1 MTEIPGK
8 KTSDQDRPHL
18 HKGFS
23 LSGIEKHIIFP
34 ALLLIIAV
42 ACRQAAPLVTIDGS
56 RITIDAGNH
65 HIEGILEPE
74 SRHHFILKDEGISIN
89 TFAGDAFI
97 TMLPLETADQL
108 RAHYG
113 DFFRCNQPG
122 AIQALQK
129 MQASVLVAGRE
140 NSKRALSEALA
151 LVKKS
156 HIPVVQFIGSRI
168 QVTKQTTL
176 NMEVQDRTAIRL
188 YYLKD
193 FSILKKDYL
202 P

>member
-1 MTEIPGK
+1 M
-8 KTSDQDRPHL
+8 SRP
-18 HKGFS
+18 
-23 LSGIEKHIIFP
+23 EKHIILI
-34 ALLLIIAV
+34 ALLLIFAV

-74 SRHHFILKDEGISIN
+74 MQHHFILKDEGVSIQA
-89 TFAGDAFI
+89 FAGDALV

-108 RAHYG
+108 RARYG

-122 AIQALQK
+122 ALQALQK
-129 MQASVLVAGRE
+129 LQTSVLVAGHE
-140 NSKRALSEALA
+140 NTRRALSEALA

-156 HIPVVQFIGSRI
+156 HIPVVRLIGSRI
-168 QVTKQTTL
+168 LVTKQTTL
-176 NMEVQDRTAIRL
+176 NMEVQDRTEIRL

-193 FSILKKDYL
+193 FAILKKDYL